1 MPKHRL
7 KIKEKAEILT
17 QENCQKQ
24 GNQLKRGPLTPLVNV
39 TVYIF
44 PCPHQYLDT
53 VKQVIFMGNLISLIS
68 QKVQIGKIKLLRN
81 CKFYIDNNGK
91 F

>member
-1 MPKHRL
+1 MPKHGL

-24 GNQLKRGPLTPLVNV
+24 GNHLKRGPLTPLVNV

-44 PCPHQYLDT
+44 PCPHQYPNT
-53 VKQVIFMGNLISLIS
+53 VRQVIFMGNLTLIYPAHFEDVPCQS
-68 QKVQIGKIKLLRN
+68 GVN
-81 CKFYIDNNGK
+81 YIFEG
-91 F
+91 